1 MPNSSANFSPL
12 SFISIQI
19 FDASTNKWKLVDEKQ
34 HTDVYERIVENPIED
49 DTPIYRRNITD
60 ETNIINNLER
70 NMLRENLDERHTKTT
85 DSVDYIRSD
94 HLIDE
99 SKSSSDLVNQI
110 MIKEDVH
117 SRKDS
122 KVSIIIVLL
131 RKYNKISL
139 LLFRN
144 EPIKL
149 TSVKQRM
156 FTKNSAFVK
165 CALAGNFHMKTKIF
179 SITEKLYFY
188 F

>member
-1 MPNSSANFSPL
+1 M
-12 SFISIQI
+12 
-19 FDASTNKWKLVDEKQ
+19 
-34 HTDVYERIVENPIED
+34 YERIVENPIED

-94 HLIDE
+94 YLIDE

-122 KVSIIIVLL
+122 KVSFAIFCL
-131 RKYNKISL
+131 R
-139 LLFRN
+139 
-144 EPIKL
+144 
-149 TSVKQRM
+149 
-156 FTKNSAFVK
+156 
-165 CALAGNFHMKTKIF
+165 
-179 SITEKLYFY
+179 
-188 F
+188 